1 MAKGQ
6 MGAATQVLLVAL
18 TALLQGCAGCKD
30 YAEDGLTGTVRVDGS
45 STVFPIT
52 EAVAEEF
59 MRDHPGV
66 RVTVGVSGTG
76 GGFAK
81 FVRGETDINDASRA
95 IKAAEARQAA
105 AAGIRFIELPVAYDG
120 LAIVVHPDNDWV
132 ECLTVEELRRIW
144 EPGSEVRSWRDVRP
158 SFPDR
163 PLKLYGPGTDSGT
176 YDYFTAAVN
185 GEEGASRADFT
196 ASEDDNV
203 LVQGI
208 AGDESSLG
216 YFGLA
221 YFEENESRLKLLGV
235 DSGSGCVKPTAQT
248 VQEGSYQPL
257 ARPEFIY
264 VNRASA
270 ADSAVAAFVRFYLR
284 YAALLADEVGSVPL
298 SDTAYE
304 MVTDRFQSR
313 TTGSLFG
320 GEGGVQV
327 GARVAEVLQAAQSEA
342 QPADTS
348 DVRGPADVT
357 TAGAR

>member
-1 MAKGQ
+1 
-6 MGAATQVLLVAL
+6 MGLAVGALLL
-18 TALLQGCAGCKD
+18 ALLQGCAGCED
-30 YAEDGLTGTVRVDGS
+30 RAEDGLAGTVRVDGS

-59 MRDHPGV
+59 MRDHPGA

-95 IKAAEARQAA
+95 IKASEAQQAA
-105 AAGIRFIELPVAYDG
+105 AAGIEYIELPVAYDG
-120 LAIVVHPDNDWV
+120 LAIVVHPDNDWA
-132 ECLTVEELRRIW
+132 ECLTLDELRRIW
-144 EPGSEVRSWRDVRP
+144 EPGSEVRSWREVRP

-176 YDYFTAAVN
+176 YDYFTAAVS

-208 AGDESSLG
+208 AGDEGSLG

-235 DSGSGCVKPTAQT
+235 DAGSGCTKPSART
-248 VQEGSYQPL
+248 VQDGRYQPL

-270 ADSAVAAFVRFYLR
+270 ADSAVAAFVRFYLE
-284 YAALLADEVGSVPL
+284 YAAPLAEEVGAVPL
-298 SDTAYE
+298 SDTAYA
-304 MVTDRFQSR
+304 MVTDRFERR

-327 GARVAEVLQAAQSEA
+327 GTRVAEVLQKAQAEVPA
-342 QPADTS
+342 ADTA
-348 DVRGPADVT
+348 DVRGSANVT
-357 TAGAR
+357 TAGGR